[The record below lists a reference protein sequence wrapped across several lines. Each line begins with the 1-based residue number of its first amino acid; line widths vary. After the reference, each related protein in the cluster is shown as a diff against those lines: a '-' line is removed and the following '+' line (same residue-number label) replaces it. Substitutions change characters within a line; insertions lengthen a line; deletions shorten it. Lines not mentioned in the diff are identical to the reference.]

1 MAAVTRAIV
10 LRQILKIRR
19 ERRQKQLQILNY
31 LRNRKLR
38 IAQLCSLLLAL
49 TAKKPSISRV
59 RSCRR
64 LERTTQW
71 SLWWNSVWSSYSEK
85 RFRGTFRVSRNI
97 FNFVLNG
104 IANNLRKATR
114 TELPVSPA
122 CRLAICLYRLA
133 RGDYYYTLSEMSGLG
148 VATIQGIVIEV
159 CQAIVLNLWQDA
171 VTRHFPSSEEQLR
184 KKIIEME
191 EIWQFPCCWAAVDG
205 CHISIKCP
213 DGGAEAAKEYYNFK
227 NFYSIVLMGLVDAKY
242 RFVWASVGFPG
253 NTHDAMILQAT
264 QLWKDISTNNAIPSI
279 SKYIG
284 GVEVGPLIVADSA
297 FPCTTWIMKPY
308 TCAVLTPEQSNF
320 NYRLSRA
327 RMVTECAYGQLKGRF
342 RVLYRKCECNEQTM
356 KPITLACI
364 VLHNL
369 CIENGEP
376 LPTQSDLAADP
387 TTMARRDRKAVRELL
402 NMRSCEK
409 VKDTSVQ
416 AVKIRGVLKDKLWK
430 EREGHGVC

>member
-1 MAAVTRAIV
+1 
-10 LRQILKIRR
+10 
-19 ERRQKQLQILNY
+19 
-31 LRNRKLR
+31 
-38 IAQLCSLLLAL
+38 
-49 TAKKPSISRV
+49 
-59 RSCRR
+59 
-64 LERTTQW
+64 
-71 SLWWNSVWSSYSEK
+71 
-85 RFRGTFRVSRNI
+85 
-97 FNFVLNG
+97 
-104 IANNLRKATR
+104 
-114 TELPVSPA
+114 
-122 CRLAICLYRLA
+122 
-133 RGDYYYTLSEMSGLG
+133 
-148 VATIQGIVIEV
+148 
-159 CQAIVLNLWQDA
+159 
-171 VTRHFPSSEEQLR
+171 
-184 KKIIEME
+184 
-191 EIWQFPCCWAAVDG
+191 
-205 CHISIKCP
+205 
-213 DGGAEAAKEYYNFK
+213 
-227 NFYSIVLMGLVDAKY
+227 
-242 RFVWASVGFPG
+242 
-253 NTHDAMILQAT
+253 MILQAT

-416 AVKIRGVLKDKLWK
+416 AVKITGVLKDKLWK